1 MKFNV
6 LRTGGSFR
14 ASLASMAI
22 AATLLSGTTLAQA
35 QEHGGILTI
44 SQVADAQ
51 PVALLALRAGN
62 TPWIRNVFET
72 LTRIDP
78 ATFQPQPVLAES
90 WTLAEDGLSMTIA
103 LSSDVTFHSG
113 RPMTA
118 EDVKFS
124 FETAALPESTSQV
137 GFIAREFESM
147 DVVDD
152 HTLNIV
158 FKRPLSN
165 VFDFFEET
173 YIVDKDTYD
182 QREDGSQ
189 VIGTGP
195 YTFAEW
201 SPGASITLKRYEDY
215 RVEDTAWFDE
225 IEVAIIPD
233 PTATIAALR
242 STRTQ
247 IATGLT
253 PRDTLEFTRNPQF
266 EVVETGGTM
275 YPLGVN
281 VGIAP
286 LDNKLVR
293 QAIAYAVDRERIN
306 DQVFLG
312 TGTVTDLFWSPSAPG
327 YTDELASHY
336 SYDPEK
342 AKGLIAEAGA
352 EGATIPIVV
361 PAIPSQRSIFE
372 IVQNNLREVGLIPE
386 AVVLDVADFDKRQ
399 VAGDLGA
406 AFLLL
411 HGQIGFSSPTLL
423 SSLPSLREG
432 NPSGFW
438 NDDYVA
444 LREAMLAATTP
455 EALGEATTA
464 LTEYMLDEAYSTVL
478 VQAPGQI
485 VVAAGLEGVETSVR
499 GGLIL
504 AGAYEE

>member
-1 MKFNV
+1 MKLDAFRMRGFLRSATVMTALGAV
-6 LRTGGSFR
+6 LLTGV
-14 ASLASMAI
+14 
-22 AATLLSGTTLAQA
+22 AAAGA
-35 QEHGGILTI
+35 QEKGGILTV

-51 PVALLALRAGN
+51 PVSIMALRAGN
-62 TPWIRNVFET
+62 GPWIRNVFET
-72 LTRIDP
+72 LTLIDP
-78 ATFQPQPVLAES
+78 ETFQPGPLLAQS
-90 WTLAEDGLSMTIA
+90 WTVAEDGMSIA
-103 LSSDVTFHSG
+103 IVLRSDVTFHTG

-124 FETAALPESTSQV
+124 YETAALPESTSQV
-137 GFIAREFESM
+137 GFIAREFESL

-152 HTLNIV
+152 HNLTIK

-173 YIVDKDTYD
+173 FIVDKETYA

-201 SPGASITLKRYEDY
+201 SPGASIILKRYDNY
-215 RVEDTAWFDE
+215 RNADTAWFDE
-225 IEVAIIPD
+225 IEFAIIPD
-233 PTATIAALR
+233 PTASIAALR
-242 STRTQ
+242 SSRTQ

-266 EVVETGGTM
+266 EILETGGTI
-275 YPLGVN
+275 YPLGLN
-281 VGIAP
+281 VTIAP

-293 QAIAYAVDRERIN
+293 QAIAYAVDRDRIN

-312 TGTVTDLFWSPSAPG
+312 TGTVTDLFWSPAAPG
-327 YTDELASHY
+327 YSEDLATHY
-336 SYDPEK
+336 GYDPEK
-342 AKGLIAEAGA
+342 ARSLIAEAGA
-352 EGATIPIVV
+352 EGAKIPIVV

-372 IVQNNLREVGLIPE
+372 IVQNNLREVGLVPE

-411 HGQIGFSSPTLL
+411 HGQVGFSSSTLL
-423 SSLPSLREG
+423 SSLPSLRQG
-432 NPSGFW
+432 NPSAFW

-444 LREAMLAATTP
+444 LREAMLAATTQD
-455 EALGEATTA
+455 ALGQATA
-464 LTEYMLDEAYSTVL
+464 DLTNYMLDQAFSTVL
-478 VQAPGQI
+478 VQAPGQA
-485 VVAAGLEGVETSVR
+485 VVGSSLEGVELTVR

-504 AGAYEE
+504 SGAYQE

>member
-1 MKFNV
+1 MSLAIARRCGHV
-6 LRTGGSFR
+6 RTTLKAAALTLALLTGT
-14 ASLASMAI
+14 SLAS
-22 AATLLSGTTLAQA
+22 A

-51 PVALLALRAGN
+51 PIALLALRAGN

-78 ATFQPQPVLAES
+78 ATFQPQPLLAQS
-90 WTLAEDGLSMTIA
+90 WTLADDSMSIQINLRT
-103 LSSDVTFHSG
+103 DVTFHSG
-113 RPMTA
+113 RAMTA

-124 FETAALPESTSQV
+124 FETAALPESASQV
-137 GFIAREFESM
+137 GFIAREFESI
-147 DVVDD
+147 DIVDD
-152 HTLNIV
+152 HTLNIA

-173 YIVDKDTYD
+173 YIVDKDTYA
-182 QREDGSQ
+182 QREDGSAL
-189 VIGTGP
+189 VGTGP
-195 YTFAEW
+195 YVFDNW

-215 RVEDTAWFDE
+215 RVEDTAFFDE
-225 IEVAIIPD
+225 IDVAIIPD

-242 STRTQ
+242 SARTQ
-247 IATGLT
+247 IATGLP

-266 EVVETGGTM
+266 EVLATGGTM

-281 VGIAP
+281 VTIAP

-293 QAIAYAVDRERIN
+293 QALAYAVDRDRIN

-312 TGTVTDLFWSPSAPG
+312 TGIVTDLFWSPSAPG
-327 YTDELASHY
+327 YSEEQASHY
-336 SYDPEK
+336 GYDPDK
-342 AKGLIAEAGA
+342 ARSLIAEAGA
-352 EGATIPIVV
+352 EGATIPIIV

-372 IVQNNLREVGLIPE
+372 IVQNNLREVGLVPE

-411 HGQIGFSSPTLL
+411 HGQVGFSSSTLL
-423 SSLPSLREG
+423 SSLPSLRQG
-432 NPSGFW
+432 NPSAFW

-444 LREAMLAATTP
+444 LREAMLASTTP
-455 EALGEATTA
+455 EALGEATKA
-464 LTEYMLDEAYSTVL
+464 LSDYMLDEAFSTVL
-478 VQAPGQI
+478 VQAPGQ
-485 VVAAGLEGVETSVR
+485 VVVSTALQGVETSVR
-499 GGLIL
+499 GGLLL